1 MPMKHIIPLLVAVGI
16 GVIFFGG
23 FLIGRV
29 TAPHTNSDVG
39 TLPEGT
45 MCTADAMLCPD
56 GSYVGRTGPN
66 CEFVCPDIVPSPDTN
81 ATSVEALHDRIV
93 LTSPEPGSIISSPL
107 LITGKAR
114 GPWFFEASFPVT
126 LTNWDGL
133 IIAEGIATAESDWMT
148 EDFVP
153 FRAELTFTSP
163 YQVGD
168 PDFMGRGSL
177 ILQRDNPSGLPLNDA
192 ALEITVQFAPT
203 SATVGE

>member
-1 MPMKHIIPLLVAVGI
+1 MKHIIALLIALAI
-16 GVIFFGG
+16 AAIFFGG

-29 TAPHTNSDVG
+29 TAPHTSSEVG

-66 CEFVCPDIVPSPDTN
+66 CEFVCPDTMPSPDTN
-81 ATSVEALHDRIV
+81 PNSVEALRDRIM
-93 LTSPEPGSIISSPL
+93 LTSPQPDATIASPL
-107 LITGKAR
+107 IITGEAR

-163 YQVGD
+163 YQAGD
-168 PDFMGRGSL
+168 PAFMERGSL
-177 ILQRDNPSGLPLNDA
+177 ILKRDNPSGLPENDA
-192 ALEITVQFAPT
+192 ALEITIQFAPGG
-203 SATVGE
+203 ATAGE

>member
-1 MPMKHIIPLLVAVGI
+1 MKHIIPVLVAVGI

-29 TAPHTNSDVG
+29 TAPQTNSEVG

-66 CEFVCPDIVPSPDTN
+66 CEFVCPDAISVDTN
-81 ATSVEALHDRIV
+81 PNGVEALRDRIV
-93 LTSPEPGSIISSPL
+93 LSSPL
-107 LITGKAR
+107 PGGTITSPLVITGEAR

-153 FRAELTFTSP
+153 FRAELTFVSP
-163 YQVGD
+163 YQAGD
-168 PDFMGRGSL
+168 PAFMERGSL
-177 ILQRDNPSGLPLNDA
+177 ILKRDNPSGLPEHDA
-192 ALEITVQFAPT
+192 ALEITVQFAQGA
-203 SATVGE
+203 ATAGE